1 MENKYL
7 ERLQEIDKLYD
18 GQIVDILNKCRIAM
32 SQADDIYLPEKVNK
46 YKIDMI
52 NKAMELIDDIRNEY
66 LQKAT
71 TDLEQ
76 QRAILTQPKP
86 DTRSTTEK
94 LVDAINLSN
103 KIQLNTLQLRTKS
116 TNDLISMGTNQTD
129 SVLVDCIKSELQT
142 RLNSIPDEKSQEKQ
156 ELRSTINTMKPLTE
170 LAKLEMAEN
179 QIKQSQAYYQELLP
193 GVGMGE
199 KLNIGNPRTYLMQ
212 DVKLK
217 EGDFE

>member
-7 ERLQEIDKLYD
+7 ERLQEIDKLYE
-18 GQIVDILNKCRIAM
+18 GQIVDIINKCRIAM
-32 SQADDIYLPEKVNK
+32 SQADDVYLPEKVNK
-46 YKIDMI
+46 YKIEMI
-52 NKAMELIDDIRNEY
+52 DKAMKLIDGIRDEY

-71 TDLEQ
+71 TDLTQ

-86 DTRSTTEK
+86 DTRNTTEK
-94 LVDAINLSN
+94 LLDAINLSN
-103 KIQLNTLQLRTKS
+103 KIQLNTMQLKTKS
-116 TNDLISMGTNQTD
+116 TNELISMGTNQTD

-142 RLNSIPDEKSQEKQ
+142 RLNSIPEEKSQERQ
-156 ELRSTINTMKPLTE
+156 DLRSTINNMKPLTE

-212 DVKLK
+212 DVELK

>member
-7 ERLQEIDKLYD
+7 ERLQEIDKLYE

-46 YKIDMI
+46 YKVEMIDR
-52 NKAMELIDDIRNEY
+52 ARELVDNIRNEY
-66 LQKAT
+66 LKKAT

-94 LVDAINLSN
+94 LVDAIDLQN
-103 KIQLNTLQLRTKS
+103 KIQLNTMQLRTKA
-116 TNDLISMGTNQTD
+116 TDELISMGTNQTD

-142 RLNSIPDEKSQEKQ
+142 RLNSIPDEKSQERQ

-193 GVGMGE
+193 GVGVGE

-212 DVKLK
+212 DVELK

>member
-7 ERLQEIDKLYD
+7 ERLQEIDKLYE

-52 NKAMELIDDIRNEY
+52 NKAMELIDNIRNEY

-212 DVKLK
+212 DVELK

>member
-52 NKAMELIDDIRNEY
+52 NKAMELIDNIRNEY
-66 LQKAT
+66 LKKAT

-86 DTRSTTEK
+86 DTRNTTEK

-103 KIQLNTLQLRTKS
+103 KIQLTTLQLRTKS

-142 RLNSIPDEKSQEKQ
+142 RLNSIPDEKSQERQ

-212 DVKLK
+212 DVELK

>member
-1 MENKYL
+1 
-7 ERLQEIDKLYD
+7 
-18 GQIVDILNKCRIAM
+18 M

-46 YKIDMI
+46 YKVEMIDR
-52 NKAMELIDDIRNEY
+52 AMELVDNIRNEY

-71 TDLEQ
+71 TDLEH
-76 QRAILTQPKP
+76 QRALLTQPKP

-94 LVDAINLSN
+94 LLDAINLSN
-103 KIQLNTLQLRTKS
+103 TIQLNTIQLRTKP
-116 TNDLISMGTNQTD
+116 TDELIAMGTNQED

-142 RLNSIPDEKSQEKQ
+142 RLNSIPEEKSQEKQ

-170 LAKLEMAEN
+170 LAKLEIAEN
-179 QIKQSQAYYQELLP
+179 QIKQNQAYYQELLP
-193 GVGMGE
+193 GVGVGE

-212 DVKLK
+212 DVELK

>member
-7 ERLQEIDKLYD
+7 ERLQEIDKLYE

-52 NKAMELIDDIRNEY
+52 NKAMELIDNIRNEY

-116 TNDLISMGTNQTD
+116 TNELISMGTNQTD

-212 DVKLK
+212 DVELK

>member
-7 ERLQEIDKLYD
+7 ERLQEIDKLYE

-46 YKIDMI
+46 YKVEMIDR
-52 NKAMELIDDIRNEY
+52 AMELVDKIRDEY

-94 LVDAINLSN
+94 LVDAIDLQN
-103 KIQLNTLQLRTKS
+103 KIQLNTMQLRTKA
-116 TNDLISMGTNQTD
+116 TDELISMGTNQTD

-142 RLNSIPDEKSQEKQ
+142 RLNSIPDEKSQERQ

-193 GVGMGE
+193 GVGVGE

-212 DVKLK
+212 DVELK

>member
-7 ERLQEIDKLYD
+7 ERLQEIDKLYE

-52 NKAMELIDDIRNEY
+52 NKAMELIDNIRNEY

-116 TNDLISMGTNQTD
+116 TNELISMGTNQTD

-142 RLNSIPDEKSQEKQ
+142 RLNSIPDEKSQERQ

-212 DVKLK
+212 DVELK

>member
-7 ERLQEIDKLYD
+7 ERLQEIDKLYE

-46 YKIDMI
+46 YKVEMID
-52 NKAMELIDDIRNEY
+52 KAMELIDNIRNEY
-66 LQKAT
+66 LKKAT

-116 TNDLISMGTNQTD
+116 TNELISMGTNQTD

-142 RLNSIPDEKSQEKQ
+142 RLNSIPDEKSQERQ
-156 ELRSTINTMKPLTE
+156 ELRSTINNMKPLTE

-212 DVKLK
+212 DVELK

>member
-46 YKIDMI
+46 YKVEMID
-52 NKAMELIDDIRNEY
+52 KAMELIDNIRNEY

-116 TNDLISMGTNQTD
+116 TNELISMGTNQTD

-142 RLNSIPDEKSQEKQ
+142 RLNSIPDEKSQERQ
-156 ELRSTINTMKPLTE
+156 ELRSTINNMKPLTE

-212 DVKLK
+212 DVELK

>member
-7 ERLQEIDKLYD
+7 ERLQEIDKLYE

-46 YKIDMI
+46 YKVEMID
-52 NKAMELIDDIRNEY
+52 KAMELIDNIRNEY
-66 LQKAT
+66 LKKAT

-116 TNDLISMGTNQTD
+116 TNELISMGTNQTD

-156 ELRSTINTMKPLTE
+156 ELRSTINNMKPLTE

-193 GVGMGE
+193 GVGVGE

-212 DVKLK
+212 DVELK

>member
-7 ERLQEIDKLYD
+7 ERLQEIDNLYE
-18 GQIVDILNKCRIAM
+18 GQIVDIINKCRIAM
-32 SQADDIYLPEKVNK
+32 SQADDVYLPEKVNK
-46 YKIDMI
+46 YKMEMID
-52 NKAMELIDDIRNEY
+52 KAMVLIDGIRDEY

-71 TDLEQ
+71 TDLAQ
-76 QRAILTQPKP
+76 QRAILQQPKP
-86 DTRSTTEK
+86 DTRNTTEK
-94 LVDAINLSN
+94 LLDAINLSN
-103 KIQLNTLQLRTKS
+103 KIQLNTMQLRTKS
-116 TNDLISMGTNQTD
+116 TNDLISMGTNQID

-142 RLNSIPDEKSQEKQ
+142 RLNSIPEEKSQERQ
-156 ELRSTINTMKPLTE
+156 DLRSTINTMKPLTE
-170 LAKLEMAEN
+170 LAKLEAAEN

-212 DVKLK
+212 DVELK